1 VPLRAFLAKK
11 IAMKYLFTFFCLL
24 FLTNLNA
31 QAQHISGL
39 WDGHLFLNQQRYN
52 IEMNLQVNDIGKV
65 SGFTSVDLPDGRV
78 VEMKILGQL
87 HMDRSM
93 TVKEFKIVNQE
104 ELDDIEWYKRNFQL
118 MFKRDLWEM
127 TLEGYWQEQIPQ
139 VVNDKT
145 RIGRI
150 FLKKREEKA

>member
-1 VPLRAFLAKK
+1 
-11 IAMKYLFTFFCLL
+11 MKYLFTFSCLL
-24 FLTNLNA
+24 LITNLSA
-31 QAQHISGL
+31 QARHISGL
-39 WDGHLFLNQQRYN
+39 WDGHLYLNQQRYN
-52 IEMNLQVNDIGKV
+52 IEMNLHVSQDDGKI

-78 VEMKILGQL
+78 VEMKINGQL
-87 HMDRSM
+87 HMDRSI

-104 ELDDIEWYKRNFQL
+104 ELEGVDWYKRDFQL
-118 MFKRDLWEM
+118 VFKRDLWEM